1 MDVGT
6 GVPVLKDSNEPA
18 PGTGGPSNFTTRY
31 ASGRGAEEKRLASD
45 GSIVRKV
52 SRRVDG
58 ARTNPSIPDRAFWVP
73 RPARVASEQGYVESP
88 RRAARPRAFSTALW
102 S

>member
-31 ASGRGAEEKRLASD
+31 ASGRGPEESDWSD
-45 GSIVRKV
+45 GSIVRRV
-52 SRRVDG
+52 SRR
-58 ARTNPSIPDRAFWVP
+58 
-73 RPARVASEQGYVESP
+73 
-88 RRAARPRAFSTALW
+88 RRAASEKDFNPTSARRAQLVPRW
-102 S
+102 